1 MLNQK
6 GFAVLDLQ
14 RLLEGIRNNW
24 LIFTGSLV
32 LFMAVAYLYI
42 KFATPL
48 YQVGLSMLIDT
59 SGKSRKLGE
68 SMIVGG
74 DVGLIETEKNLFNEI
89 AVIKSYQ
96 LIERTVSELN
106 FDVTYHTQQGL
117 EDVEH
122 FSYFPFK
129 VKLLESHQHL
139 YGIPFYVELLP
150 ERRYRLEVNAKD
162 FVIYNSETR
171 MNFMVE
177 ESLEISNIYS
187 FGVNVKHDYFHFV
200 LEEPDFEVNA
210 DHFSD
215 DRIYFKIHSTDA
227 VTKSYLNRIDVT
239 QAGLDASIIE
249 LKSTGPVVKK
259 EAEFLERLCQ
269 NYIDSK
275 LERRDEIASSKEY
288 FIEKQLA
295 AVADSLARAERTLEA
310 FKRRSNAVNLSQVAT
325 NALTQVQRLQTEEAK
340 LQLNLK
346 YYNSQLENLNLHDH
360 EMLTAPSV
368 VGIEDAMLNENLLEL
383 KRLYANRTRENLI
396 RGEQSLDIEIIDNQI
411 ENSTRSLERTL
422 RNLVESTNMSIND
435 LRTRIGSM
443 DSFISE
449 LPQSQKRLLSIE
461 RKRTLYENLFNYL
474 SQELAKAGIARA
486 EDIPDTRILDRAR
499 MVGNGPI
506 SPKKKLIL
514 LLATLLGTSI
524 PLGWLILKDA
534 LNDTIDDVSELE
546 ANSNIPIVATIA
558 QQSSGPLLSKTRLS
572 KWRLDESFRD
582 LSVNL
587 HHLNANSPNS
597 HSSVIGITSTIPG
610 EGKSFCATNL
620 AMHLS
625 RNKKKVILIDADF
638 RKPGLLAVS
647 KGKKGFSSY
656 LLEPQVPLGAVIHK
670 WESFP
675 GLDYIPSEIENERIG
690 EILSS
695 ERLSLAI
702 DELGNRYD
710 YIIID
715 SPAAGVVSD
724 YLLLANLID
733 VHLFVFRKN
742 YSRLSFLSNLKKFTD
757 QNNEAKIYLV
767 FNGEKDR
774 EFKYGYAKYYSE
786 SSEKQVGR
794 RNPLSKGLD
803 LANTFRDKLTAVQ
816 GKILN
821 GTIYELKDKEDGIEP
836 DEKLTKEV
844 TMKNTKENAKPKSS

>member
-461 RKRTLYENLFNYL
+461 RKRTLY
-474 SQELAKAGIARA
+474 
-486 EDIPDTRILDRAR
+486 
-499 MVGNGPI
+499 
-506 SPKKKLIL
+506 
-514 LLATLLGTSI
+514 
-524 PLGWLILKDA
+524 
-534 LNDTIDDVSELE
+534 
-546 ANSNIPIVATIA
+546 
-558 QQSSGPLLSKTRLS
+558 
-572 KWRLDESFRD
+572 
-582 LSVNL
+582 
-587 HHLNANSPNS
+587 
-597 HSSVIGITSTIPG
+597 
-610 EGKSFCATNL
+610 
-620 AMHLS
+620 
-625 RNKKKVILIDADF
+625 
-638 RKPGLLAVS
+638 
-647 KGKKGFSSY
+647 
-656 LLEPQVPLGAVIHK
+656 
-670 WESFP
+670 
-675 GLDYIPSEIENERIG
+675 
-690 EILSS
+690 
-695 ERLSLAI
+695 
-702 DELGNRYD
+702 
-710 YIIID
+710 
-715 SPAAGVVSD
+715 
-724 YLLLANLID
+724 
-733 VHLFVFRKN
+733 
-742 YSRLSFLSNLKKFTD
+742 
-757 QNNEAKIYLV
+757 
-767 FNGEKDR
+767 
-774 EFKYGYAKYYSE
+774 
-786 SSEKQVGR
+786 
-794 RNPLSKGLD
+794 
-803 LANTFRDKLTAVQ
+803 
-816 GKILN
+816 
-821 GTIYELKDKEDGIEP
+821 
-836 DEKLTKEV
+836 
-844 TMKNTKENAKPKSS
+844 